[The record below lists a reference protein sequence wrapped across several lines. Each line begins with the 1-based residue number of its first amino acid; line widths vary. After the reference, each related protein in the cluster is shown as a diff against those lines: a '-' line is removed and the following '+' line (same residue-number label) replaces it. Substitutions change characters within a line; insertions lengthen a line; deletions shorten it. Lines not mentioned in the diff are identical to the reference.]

1 MDESYINVGDTMK
14 IIISPAKKMRVDND
28 TFVPLSKPAFLD
40 KTVKIKEELL
50 KMDLPALQKLW
61 ECNDDI
67 AELNFK
73 RLQSMNLE
81 RNLTPAVFAYDGLQ
95 YQHIAPNVLDEV
107 ALDYLQDHLR
117 ILSGFYGI
125 LRAFDGV
132 VPYRLEM
139 QARLTCDGY
148 KNLYAF
154 WSSLL
159 YDELIKEDGE
169 VLNLASK
176 EYSKAVEPYVKDG
189 VRFVTCVFG
198 TYVKGQLKVKATEAK
213 MARGE
218 MVRLCAENNV
228 QSVDEVKA
236 YNVRGYVFNEELSTE
251 TEFVFVK

>member
-1 MDESYINVGDTMK
+1 MK
-14 IIISPAKKMRVDND
+14 IIISPAKKMRFDND
-28 TFVPLSKPAFLD
+28 TFVPLSNPAFLD
-40 KTVKIKEELL
+40 RTVKLKDELC
-50 KMDLPALQKLW
+50 KMDYASLKKLW
-61 ECNDDI
+61 ECNDEI

-73 RLQSMNLE
+73 RLQGINLV

-95 YQHIAPNVLDEV
+95 YQHIAPNVLDEE
-107 ALDYLQDHLR
+107 ALDYLQKNLR

-139 QARLTCDGY
+139 QARLACDGY

-154 WSSLL
+154 WNSLL
-159 YDELIKEDGE
+159 YDDLTKDDGE

-176 EYSKAVEPYVKDG
+176 EYSKAVEPFVNSG

-198 TYVKGQLKVKATEAK
+198 TYVKGKLKVKATEAK

-218 MVRLCAENNV
+218 MVHLCAENNV
-228 QSVDEVKA
+228 QFVDEVKA
-236 YNVRGYVFNEELSTE
+236 YNVRGYVFNDELSSE
-251 TEFVFVK
+251 NEFVFVK

>member
-1 MDESYINVGDTMK
+1 MK

-40 KTVKIKEELL
+40 KTEKTKEALT
-50 KMDLPALQKLW
+50 KMELPALQKLW
-61 ECNDDI
+61 ECNDEI

-73 RLQSMNLE
+73 RLRNMNLE

-95 YQHIAPNVLDEV
+95 YQHIAPNVLDEA
-107 ALDYLQDHLR
+107 ALNYLQSNLR

-139 QARLTCDGY
+139 QARLACDGY

-154 WSSLL
+154 WNSML
-159 YDELIKEDGE
+159 YDELTKDDGE

-176 EYSKAVEPYVKDG
+176 EYSKAVEPFVKNG

-198 TYVKGQLKVKATEAK
+198 TYVKGKLKVKATEAK

-228 QSVDEVKA
+228 QSVYEVKA
-236 YNVRGYVFNEELSTE
+236 YNVRGYVFNEELSSE
-251 TEFVFVK
+251 NEFVFVK

>member
-1 MDESYINVGDTMK
+1 MK

-28 TFVPLSKPAFLD
+28 TFVPLSMPAFLD
-40 KTVKIKEELL
+40 KTLKIKDTLT
-50 KMDLPALQKLW
+50 KMNLPVLQKLW

-73 RLQSMNLE
+73 RLQTMNLD

-95 YQHIAPNVLDEV
+95 YQHIAPNVLDEE
-107 ALDYLQDHLR
+107 ALDYLQKNLR

-139 QARLTCDGY
+139 QARLACDGY

-154 WSSLL
+154 WNSLL
-159 YDELIKEDGE
+159 YDDLTKDDGE

-176 EYSKAVEPYVKDG
+176 EYSKAVDPFVNSG
-189 VRFVTCVFG
+189 VRFVACVFG
-198 TYVKGQLKVKATEAK
+198 TYVNGKLKVKATEAK

-236 YNVRGYVFNEELSTE
+236 YNVRGYVFNEELSGE
-251 TEFVFVK
+251 NEFVFVK

>member
-1 MDESYINVGDTMK
+1 MEARIFKGDVMK

-28 TFVPLSKPAFLD
+28 TFVPLSKPEFLD
-40 KTVKIKEELL
+40 RTFLIKEALC

-61 ECNDDI
+61 ECNDEI
-67 AELNFK
+67 ASLNFK
-73 RLQSMNLE
+73 RLQNMNLE

-95 YQHIAPNVLDEV
+95 YQHLAPNVLEES
-107 ALDYLQDHLR
+107 ALEYLQKHLR

-139 QARLTCDGY
+139 QARLACDGY

-154 WSSLL
+154 WNSLL
-159 YDELIKEDGE
+159 YDELVRDDGE

-176 EYSKAVEPYVKDG
+176 EYSKAVEPYVTES
-189 VRFVTCVFG
+189 VRFVTCTFG
-198 TYVKGQLKVKATEAK
+198 TYVNGKLKVKATEAK
-213 MARGE
+213 MARGT

-228 QSVDEVKA
+228 QYVDEVKTF
-236 YNVRGYVFNEELSTE
+236 NVRGYVYDEELSSE
-251 TEFVFVK
+251 TEFVFVKE

>member
-1 MDESYINVGDTMK
+1 MIFTGDIMK
-14 IIISPAKKMRVDND
+14 IIISPAKKMRIDND
-28 TFVPLSKPAFLD
+28 TFVPLSKPNFLY
-40 KTVKIKEELL
+40 KTELL
-50 KMDLPALQKLW
+50 MASLKQMELPALQKLW
-61 ECNDDI
+61 ECNDEI
-67 AELNFK
+67 AQLNFK
-73 RLQSMNLE
+73 RLQRMNLE

-95 YQHIAPNVLDEV
+95 YQHLAPNVLDED
-107 ALDYLQDHLR
+107 ALEYLQKNLR

-139 QARLTCDGY
+139 QARLACDGY

-154 WSSLL
+154 WNRLL
-159 YDELIKEDGE
+159 YDELTKDDGE

-176 EYSKAVEPYVKDG
+176 EYSKAVEGYVTKD

-198 TYVKGQLKVKATEAK
+198 TYVKGKLKVKATEAK

-236 YNVRGYVFNEELSTE
+236 YNVRGYVFNEELSGE
-251 TEFVFVK
+251 NEFVCVKA

>member
-1 MDESYINVGDTMK
+1 MK

-28 TFVPLSKPAFLD
+28 TFVPLSKPVFLD
-40 KTVKIKEELL
+40 KTEKIKEELSQ
-50 KMDLPALQKLW
+50 MELPALQKLW
-61 ECNDDI
+61 ECNDEI

-73 RLQSMNLE
+73 RLQNMNLE

-107 ALDYLQDHLR
+107 ALDYLQKNLL
-117 ILSGFYGI
+117 ILSGFYGL

-139 QARLTCDGY
+139 QARLACDGY

-154 WSSLL
+154 WNSLL
-159 YDELIKEDGE
+159 YDELTKDDVE
-169 VLNLASK
+169 VLNLTSK
-176 EYSKAVEPYVKDG
+176 EYSKAVEPFVKNG

-198 TYVKGQLKVKATEAK
+198 TYVKGKLKVKATEAK

-228 QSVDEVKA
+228 QSVEEVKA
-236 YNVRGYVFNEELSTE
+236 YNVRGYVFNEELSSE
-251 TEFVFVK
+251 NEFVFVKA

>member
-1 MDESYINVGDTMK
+1 MK

-28 TFVPLSKPAFLD
+28 SFVPLSKPVFLD
-40 KTVKIKEELL
+40 RTIKIKEELS
-50 KMDLPALQKLW
+50 KIELPALQKLW
-61 ECNDDI
+61 ECNDEI

-73 RLQSMNLE
+73 RLQVMNLE

-95 YQHIAPNVLDEV
+95 YQHIAPNVLDEA
-107 ALDYLQDHLR
+107 ALDYLQKHLR

-125 LRAFDGV
+125 LCAFDGV

-139 QARLTCDGY
+139 QARLACDGY

-154 WSSLL
+154 WNRLL
-159 YDELIKEDGE
+159 YDELIKDDGE

-176 EYSKAVEPYVKDG
+176 EYSKTVEPFVSEN

-198 TYVKGQLKVKATEAK
+198 TYVNGKLKVKATEAK

-218 MVRLCAENNV
+218 MVRLCAENNM
-228 QSVDEVKA
+228 QSVDEIKA
-236 YNVRGYVFNEELSTE
+236 YNVRGYVYNEELSTE
-251 TEFVFVK
+251 TEFVFVKA

>member
-1 MDESYINVGDTMK
+1 MK

-40 KTVKIKEELL
+40 KTLKIKDTLI
-50 KMDLPALQKLW
+50 KMNLPALQKLW
-61 ECNDDI
+61 ECNDEI

-73 RLQSMNLE
+73 RLQTMNLE

-95 YQHIAPNVLDEV
+95 YQHIAPNVLDEG
-107 ALDYLQDHLR
+107 ALAYLQNNLR
-117 ILSGFYGI
+117 VLSGFYGM

-139 QARLTCDGY
+139 QARLACDGY

-154 WSSLL
+154 WNSLL
-159 YDELIKEDGE
+159 YDELTKDDRE

-176 EYSKAVEPYVKDG
+176 EYSKAVEPFVNSE
-189 VRFVTCVFG
+189 VRFVACVFG
-198 TYVKGQLKVKATEAK
+198 TYVNGKLKVKATEAK

-236 YNVRGYVFNEELSTE
+236 YNVRGYVFNDELSSE
-251 TEFVFVK
+251 KEFVFVK

>member
-1 MDESYINVGDTMK
+1 MK

-40 KTVKIKEELL
+40 KTEKIKEALT
-50 KMDLPALQKLW
+50 KMELPALQKLW
-61 ECNDDI
+61 ECNDEI
-67 AELNFK
+67 AELNFN
-73 RLQSMNLE
+73 RLRNMNLE

-95 YQHIAPNVLDEV
+95 YQHIAPNVLDEE
-107 ALDYLQDHLR
+107 ALDYLQKNLK

-139 QARLTCDGY
+139 QARLACDGY

-154 WSSLL
+154 WNSLL
-159 YDELIKEDGE
+159 YDELTKDDGE

-176 EYSKAVEPYVKDG
+176 EYSKAVEPFVKNG

-198 TYVKGQLKVKATEAK
+198 TYVKDKLKVKATEAK

-236 YNVRGYVFNEELSTE
+236 YNVRGYVFNEELSSE
-251 TEFVFVK
+251 DEFVFVK

>member
-1 MDESYINVGDTMK
+1 MK

-40 KTVKIKEELL
+40 KTLKIKDELT
-50 KMDLPALQKLW
+50 KMELPALQKLW
-61 ECNDDI
+61 ECNDEI

-73 RLQSMNLE
+73 RLRNMNLE

-95 YQHIAPNVLDEV
+95 YQHIAPNVLDEE
-107 ALDYLQDHLR
+107 ALNYLQKNLR

-139 QARLTCDGY
+139 QARLACDGY

-154 WSSLL
+154 WNNLL
-159 YDELIKEDGE
+159 YDELTKEDGE

-176 EYSKAVEPYVKDG
+176 EYSKAVEPFVKNG

-198 TYVKGQLKVKATEAK
+198 TYVKGKLKVKATEAK

-236 YNVRGYVFNEELSTE
+236 YNMRGYVFNEELSSE
-251 TEFVFVK
+251 NEFVFVK

>member
-1 MDESYINVGDTMK
+1 MK
-14 IIISPAKKMRVDND
+14 IIISPAKKMHVDND
-28 TFVPLSKPAFLD
+28 TFVPLTKSAFLD
-40 KTVKIKEELL
+40 RTAKLFDELRQ
-50 KMDLPALQKLW
+50 KDLPTLQKLW
-61 ECNDDI
+61 ECNDEI

-73 RLQSMNLE
+73 RLQRMNLE

-95 YQHIAPNVLDEV
+95 YQHLAPNVLDED
-107 ALDYLQDHLR
+107 ALDYLQKHLR

-139 QARLTCDGY
+139 QARLACDGY

-154 WSSLL
+154 WNSLL
-159 YDELIKEDGE
+159 YDELTKDDGE

-176 EYSKAVEPYVKDG
+176 EYSKAIEPHVNED

-198 TYVKGQLKVKATEAK
+198 AYVKDKLKVKATEAK

-236 YNVRGYVFNEELSTE
+236 YNVRGYVYNEALSSE
-251 TEFVFVK
+251 TEFVFVKE

>member
-1 MDESYINVGDTMK
+1 MK
-14 IIISPAKKMRVDND
+14 IIISPAKKMHVDND

-40 KTVKIKEELL
+40 KTEKIKEALT
-50 KMDLPALQKLW
+50 KMELPALQKLW
-61 ECNDDI
+61 ECNDEI
-67 AELNFK
+67 AELNFN
-73 RLQSMNLE
+73 RLRNMNFE

-95 YQHIAPNVLDEV
+95 YQHIAPNVLDEE
-107 ALDYLQDHLR
+107 ALDYLQKNLK

-139 QARLTCDGY
+139 QARLACDGY

-154 WSSLL
+154 WNSML
-159 YDELIKEDGE
+159 YDELMKDDGE
-169 VLNLASK
+169 VMNLASK
-176 EYSKAVEPYVKDG
+176 EYSKAVEPFIKID

-198 TYVKGQLKVKATEAK
+198 TYVKGKLKVKATEAK

-228 QSVDEVKA
+228 QSVDEVKV
-236 YNVRGYVFNEELSTE
+236 YNVRGYVFNEELSSE
-251 TEFVFVK
+251 NEFVFVK

>member
-1 MDESYINVGDTMK
+1 MK

-40 KTVKIKEELL
+40 KTEKIKEALT
-50 KMDLPALQKLW
+50 KMELPALQKLW
-61 ECNDDI
+61 ECNDEI

-73 RLQSMNLE
+73 RLQNMNLE
-81 RNLTPAVFAYDGLQ
+81 RNFTPAVFAYDGLQ
-95 YQHIAPNVLDEV
+95 YQHIAPNVLDEA
-107 ALDYLQDHLR
+107 ALDYLQKNLK

-139 QARLTCDGY
+139 QARLACDGY

-154 WSSLL
+154 WNSML
-159 YDELIKEDGE
+159 YDELTKDDGE

-176 EYSKAVEPYVKDG
+176 EYSKAVEPFVKNG

-198 TYVKGQLKVKATEAK
+198 TYVKGKLKVKATEAK

-236 YNVRGYVFNEELSTE
+236 YNVRGYVFNEELSSE
-251 TEFVFVK
+251 NEFVFVK

>member
-1 MDESYINVGDTMK
+1 MK

-40 KTVKIKEELL
+40 KTEKIKEALTKMEL
-50 KMDLPALQKLW
+50 PVLQKLW
-61 ECNDDI
+61 ECNDEI

-73 RLQSMNLE
+73 RLRNMNLE

-107 ALDYLQDHLR
+107 ALDYLQKNLR

-139 QARLTCDGY
+139 QARLACDEY

-154 WSSLL
+154 WNNLL
-159 YDELIKEDGE
+159 YDELTKDDGE

-176 EYSKAVEPYVKDG
+176 EYSKAVEPFVKNG

-198 TYVKGQLKVKATEAK
+198 TYVKGKLKVKATEAK

-236 YNVRGYVFNEELSTE
+236 YNVRGYIFNEELSSE
-251 TEFVFVK
+251 NEFVFVK

>member
-1 MDESYINVGDTMK
+1 MK

-28 TFVPLSKPAFLD
+28 TFVPLSKPVFLD
-40 KTVKIKEELL
+40 KTEKIREELT
-50 KMDLPALQKLW
+50 KMELPALQKLW
-61 ECNDDI
+61 ECNDEI
-67 AELNFK
+67 AKLNFE
-73 RLQSMNLE
+73 RLRNMNLE
-81 RNLTPAVFAYDGLQ
+81 RNLTPAVFSYDGLQ
-95 YQHIAPNVLDEV
+95 YQHIAPNVLNEE
-107 ALDYLQDHLR
+107 ALDYLQNNLR

-139 QARLTCDGY
+139 QARLACDGY

-154 WSSLL
+154 WNSLL
-159 YDELIKEDGE
+159 YDELTKDDGE

-176 EYSKAVEPYVKDG
+176 EYSKAVEPFVKND
-189 VRFVTCVFG
+189 VRSVTCVFG
-198 TYVKGQLKVKATEAK
+198 TYVKSKLKVKATEAK

-236 YNVRGYVFNEELSTE
+236 YNVRGYVFNEELSSE
-251 TEFVFVK
+251 NEFVFVK

>member
-1 MDESYINVGDTMK
+1 MK

-40 KTVKIKEELL
+40 KTEKIKEALT
-50 KMDLPALQKLW
+50 KMELPALQKLW
-61 ECNDDI
+61 ECNDEI
-67 AELNFK
+67 AELNFN
-73 RLQSMNLE
+73 RLRNMNLE

-95 YQHIAPNVLDEV
+95 YQHIAPNVLDEA
-107 ALDYLQDHLR
+107 ALNYLQSNLR

-132 VPYRLEM
+132 VPYRLGM
-139 QARLTCDGY
+139 QARLACDDY

-154 WSSLL
+154 WNSLF
-159 YDELIKEDGE
+159 YDELTKEGGE

-176 EYSKAVEPYVKDG
+176 EYSKAVEPFVKNG

-198 TYVKGQLKVKATEAK
+198 TYVKGKLKVKATEAK

-218 MVRLCAENNV
+218 MVRL
-228 QSVDEVKA
+228 
-236 YNVRGYVFNEELSTE
+236 
-251 TEFVFVK
+251 

>member
-1 MDESYINVGDTMK
+1 MK

-28 TFVPLSKPAFLD
+28 TFVPLSKPVFLD
-40 KTVKIKEELL
+40 KTLKIKDALT
-50 KMDLPALQKLW
+50 KMNLPALQKLW
-61 ECNDDI
+61 ECNDEI

-73 RLQSMNLE
+73 RLQGMNLE
-81 RNLTPAVFAYDGLQ
+81 RNLTPAIFAYDGLQ
-95 YQHIAPNVLDEV
+95 YQHIAPNVLDEE
-107 ALDYLQDHLR
+107 ALDYLQKNLR

-139 QARLTCDGY
+139 QARLACDGY
-148 KNLYAF
+148 KNLYTF
-154 WSSLL
+154 WNNLL
-159 YDELIKEDGE
+159 YDELTKDDRE

-176 EYSKAVEPYVKDG
+176 EYSKAVEPFVNSG

-198 TYVKGQLKVKATEAK
+198 TYVKGKLKVKATEAK

-228 QSVDEVKA
+228 QFVDEVKS
-236 YNVRGYVFNEELSTE
+236 YNVRGYVFNDELSSE
-251 TEFVFVK
+251 NEFVFVK

>member
-1 MDESYINVGDTMK
+1 MK

-40 KTVKIKEELL
+40 KTEKIKEALTKMELL
-50 KMDLPALQKLW
+50 ALQKLW
-61 ECNDDI
+61 ECNDEI
-67 AELNFK
+67 AELNFN
-73 RLQSMNLE
+73 RLRNMNLE

-95 YQHIAPNVLDEV
+95 YQHIAPNVLDES
-107 ALDYLQDHLR
+107 ALNYLQKNLK

-139 QARLTCDGY
+139 QARLACDGY

-154 WSSLL
+154 WNSLL
-159 YDELIKEDGE
+159 YDELAKDDGE

-176 EYSKAVEPYVKDG
+176 EYSKAVEPFVKNG

-198 TYVKGQLKVKATEAK
+198 TYVNGKLKVKATEAK

-236 YNVRGYVFNEELSTE
+236 YNVRGYVFNEELSSE
-251 TEFVFVK
+251 NEFVFVK

>member
-1 MDESYINVGDTMK
+1 MK

-40 KTVKIKEELL
+40 KTEKIREELS
-50 KMDLPALQKLW
+50 KMKLPALQKLW
-61 ECNDDI
+61 ECNDEI

-73 RLQSMNLE
+73 RLQNMNLE

-107 ALDYLQDHLR
+107 ALDYLQKNLR

-139 QARLTCDGY
+139 QARLACDDY

-154 WSSLL
+154 WNSLL
-159 YDELIKEDGE
+159 YDELTKEDGE

-176 EYSKAVEPYVKDG
+176 EYSKAVEPFVKNG

-198 TYVKGQLKVKATEAK
+198 TYVKGKLKVKATEAK

-236 YNVRGYVFNEELSTE
+236 YNVRGYVFNEELSSE
-251 TEFVFVK
+251 NEFVFVKA

>member
-1 MDESYINVGDTMK
+1 MK

-28 TFVPLSKPAFLD
+28 TFVPLSKPAFLNM
-40 KTVKIKEELL
+40 TEKIKEALTKMEL
-50 KMDLPALQKLW
+50 PVLQKLW
-61 ECNDDI
+61 ECNDEI
-67 AELNFK
+67 AELNFN
-73 RLQSMNLE
+73 RLRNMNLE

-95 YQHIAPNVLDEV
+95 YQHIAPNVLDEA
-107 ALDYLQDHLR
+107 ALNYLQKNLK

-139 QARLTCDGY
+139 QARLACDGY

-154 WSSLL
+154 WNSML
-159 YDELIKEDGE
+159 YDELTKDDGE

-176 EYSKAVEPYVKDG
+176 EYSKAVEPFVKNG

-198 TYVKGQLKVKATEAK
+198 TYVKGKLKVKATEAK

-218 MVRLCAENNV
+218 MVRLCAENTV
-228 QSVDEVKA
+228 QFVDEVKA
-236 YNVRGYVFNEELSTE
+236 YNVREYVFNEELSSE
-251 TEFVFVK
+251 NEFVFVK

>member
-1 MDESYINVGDTMK
+1 MK

-28 TFVPLSKPAFLD
+28 TFVPFSKPAFLD
-40 KTVKIKEELL
+40 KTEKIKEVLTQME
-50 KMDLPALQKLW
+50 LPALQKLW
-61 ECNDDI
+61 ECNDEI

-73 RLQSMNLE
+73 RLQNMNLE

-107 ALDYLQDHLR
+107 ALDYLQKNLR

-139 QARLTCDGY
+139 QARLACDGY

-154 WSSLL
+154 WNSLL
-159 YDELIKEDGE
+159 YDEFTKDDGE

-176 EYSKAVEPYVKDG
+176 EYSKAVEPFVKNE

-198 TYVKGQLKVKATEAK
+198 TYVKGKLKVKATEAK

-228 QSVDEVKA
+228 QSVDEVKE
-236 YNVRGYVFNEELSTE
+236 YNVRGYIFNEELSSE
-251 TEFVFVK
+251 NEFVFVK

>member
-1 MDESYINVGDTMK
+1 MK

-40 KTVKIKEELL
+40 KTEKIKEVLTQME
-50 KMDLPALQKLW
+50 LPALQKLW
-61 ECNDDI
+61 ECNDEI

-73 RLQSMNLE
+73 RLQNMNLE

-107 ALDYLQDHLR
+107 ALDYLQKNLR

-139 QARLTCDGY
+139 QARLACDGY
-148 KNLYAF
+148 KNLYVF
-154 WSSLL
+154 WNSLL
-159 YDELIKEDGE
+159 YDELTKDDGE

-176 EYSKAVEPYVKDG
+176 EYSKVVEPFAKNG

-198 TYVKGQLKVKATEAK
+198 AYVKGKLKVKATEAK

-236 YNVRGYVFNEELSTE
+236 YNVRGYVFNEELSSE
-251 TEFVFVK
+251 NEFVFVK

>member
-1 MDESYINVGDTMK
+1 MK

-40 KTVKIKEELL
+40 KTEKIKEALT
-50 KMDLPALQKLW
+50 KMELPALQKLW
-61 ECNDDI
+61 ECNDEI
-67 AELNFK
+67 AELNFN
-73 RLQSMNLE
+73 RLRNMNLE

-95 YQHIAPNVLDEV
+95 YQNIAPNVLDEA
-107 ALDYLQDHLR
+107 ALDYLQKNLK

-139 QARLTCDGY
+139 QARLVCDGY

-154 WSSLL
+154 WNSML
-159 YDELIKEDGE
+159 YDELTKEDGE
-169 VLNLASK
+169 LLNLASK
-176 EYSKAVEPYVKDG
+176 EYSKAVEPFVKNG

-198 TYVKGQLKVKATEAK
+198 TYVKGKLKVKATEAK

-236 YNVRGYVFNEELSTE
+236 YNVRGYVFNEELSSE
-251 TEFVFVK
+251 DEFVFVK

>member
-1 MDESYINVGDTMK
+1 MK

-40 KTVKIKEELL
+40 KTEKIKEALT
-50 KMDLPALQKLW
+50 KMELPALQKLW
-61 ECNDDI
+61 ECNDEI
-67 AELNFK
+67 AELNFN
-73 RLQSMNLE
+73 RLRNMNLE

-95 YQHIAPNVLDEV
+95 YQHIAPNVLDEA
-107 ALDYLQDHLR
+107 ALNYLQKNLK

-139 QARLTCDGY
+139 QARLACDGY

-154 WSSLL
+154 WNSLL
-159 YDELIKEDGE
+159 YDELTKDDGE

-176 EYSKAVEPYVKDG
+176 EYSKAVEPFVKNG

-198 TYVKGQLKVKATEAK
+198 TYVKGKLKVKATEAK

-236 YNVRGYVFNEELSTE
+236 YNVRGYVFNEELSSE
-251 TEFVFVK
+251 NEFVFVK

>member
-1 MDESYINVGDTMK
+1 MK

-40 KTVKIKEELL
+40 KTEKIKEALT
-50 KMDLPALQKLW
+50 KMELPALQKLW
-61 ECNDDI
+61 ECNDEI
-67 AELNFK
+67 AELNFN
-73 RLQSMNLE
+73 RLRNMNLE

-95 YQHIAPNVLDEV
+95 YQHIAPNVLDEE
-107 ALDYLQDHLR
+107 ALDYLQKNLK

-139 QARLTCDGY
+139 QARLACDGY

-154 WSSLL
+154 WNSLL
-159 YDELIKEDGE
+159 YDELAKDDGE

-176 EYSKAVEPYVKDG
+176 EYSKAVEPFVKNG

-198 TYVKGQLKVKATEAK
+198 TYVKGKLKVKATEAK

-228 QSVDEVKA
+228 QSVDEVKVC
-236 YNVRGYVFNEELSTE
+236 NVRGYVFNEELSSE
-251 TEFVFVK
+251 NEFVFVK

>member
-1 MDESYINVGDTMK
+1 MK

-40 KTVKIKEELL
+40 KTEKIREQLS
-50 KMDLPALQKLW
+50 KMEFPALQKLW
-61 ECNDDI
+61 ECNDEI

-73 RLQSMNLE
+73 RLRNMNLE

-107 ALDYLQDHLR
+107 ALDYLQKNLR

-139 QARLTCDGY
+139 QARLACDGY

-154 WSSLL
+154 WNSLL
-159 YDELIKEDGE
+159 YNELTKDDGE

-176 EYSKAVEPYVKDG
+176 EYSKVVEPFVKNE

-198 TYVKGQLKVKATEAK
+198 TYVKGKLKVKATEAK

-236 YNVRGYVFNEELSTE
+236 YNVRGFVFNEELSSE

>member
-1 MDESYINVGDTMK
+1 MK

-40 KTVKIKEELL
+40 KTEKIREQLS
-50 KMDLPALQKLW
+50 KMEFPALQKLW
-61 ECNDDI
+61 ECNDEI

-73 RLQSMNLE
+73 RLQNMNLE

-107 ALDYLQDHLR
+107 ALDYLQKNLL
-117 ILSGFYGI
+117 ILSGFYGL

-139 QARLTCDGY
+139 QARLACDGY

-154 WSSLL
+154 WNSLL
-159 YDELIKEDGE
+159 YDELTKDDGE

-176 EYSKAVEPYVKDG
+176 EYSKAVEPFAKNG

-198 TYVKGQLKVKATEAK
+198 TNVKGKLKVKATEAK

-228 QSVDEVKA
+228 QSVDEVKE
-236 YNVRGYVFNEELSTE
+236 YNVRGYVFNEELSSE
-251 TEFVFVK
+251 NEFVFVK

>member
-1 MDESYINVGDTMK
+1 MK

-40 KTVKIKEELL
+40 KTEKIKEALT
-50 KMDLPALQKLW
+50 KMELPALQKLW
-61 ECNDDI
+61 ECNDEI
-67 AELNFK
+67 AELNFN
-73 RLQSMNLE
+73 RLRNMNLE

-95 YQHIAPNVLDEV
+95 YQHIAPNILDEE
-107 ALDYLQDHLR
+107 ALNYLQKNLR

-132 VPYRLEM
+132 VTYRLEM
-139 QARLTCDGY
+139 QARLACDGY

-154 WSSLL
+154 WNSLL
-159 YDELIKEDGE
+159 YDELTKDAGE

-176 EYSKAVEPYVKDG
+176 EYSKAVEPFVKNG

-198 TYVKGQLKVKATEAK
+198 TYVKGKLKVKATEAK

-236 YNVRGYVFNEELSTE
+236 YNVRGYVFNEELSSE
-251 TEFVFVK
+251 NEFVFVK

>member
-1 MDESYINVGDTMK
+1 MK

-40 KTVKIKEELL
+40 KTEKIKEALT
-50 KMDLPALQKLW
+50 KMELPALQKLW
-61 ECNDDI
+61 ECNDEI
-67 AELNFK
+67 AELNFN
-73 RLQSMNLE
+73 RLRNMNLE

-95 YQHIAPNVLDEV
+95 YQHIAPNVLDEA
-107 ALDYLQDHLR
+107 ALDYLQKNLK

-139 QARLTCDGY
+139 QARLACDGY

-154 WSSLL
+154 WNSML
-159 YDELIKEDGE
+159 YDELTKDDGE

-176 EYSKAVEPYVKDG
+176 EYSKAVEPFVKNG

-198 TYVKGQLKVKATEAK
+198 TYVKGKLKVKATEAK

-228 QSVDEVKA
+228 QSVDEVKV
-236 YNVRGYVFNEELSTE
+236 YNVRGYFFNEELSSE
-251 TEFVFVK
+251 SEFVFVK

>member
-1 MDESYINVGDTMK
+1 MK

-40 KTVKIKEELL
+40 KTEKIKEALT
-50 KMDLPALQKLW
+50 KMELPALQKLW
-61 ECNDDI
+61 ECNDEI

-73 RLQSMNLE
+73 RLRNMNLE
-81 RNLTPAVFAYDGLQ
+81 CNLTPAVFAYDGLQ
-95 YQHIAPNVLDEV
+95 YQHIAPNVLDEE
-107 ALDYLQDHLR
+107 ALDYLQKNLK

-139 QARLTCDGY
+139 QARLACDGY

-154 WSSLL
+154 WNSLL
-159 YDELIKEDGE
+159 YDELAKDDGE

-176 EYSKAVEPYVKDG
+176 EYSKAVEPFVKNG

-198 TYVKGQLKVKATEAK
+198 TYVKGKLKVKATEAK

-236 YNVRGYVFNEELSTE
+236 YNVRGYVFNEELSSE
-251 TEFVFVK
+251 NEFVFVK

>member
-1 MDESYINVGDTMK
+1 MK

-40 KTVKIKEELL
+40 KTEKIKEALT
-50 KMDLPALQKLW
+50 KMELPALQKLW
-61 ECNDDI
+61 ECNDEI

-73 RLQSMNLE
+73 RLQGMNLE

-95 YQHIAPNVLDEV
+95 YQHIAPNVLDEE
-107 ALDYLQDHLR
+107 ALDYLQKNLR

-139 QARLTCDGY
+139 QARLACDGF

-154 WSSLL
+154 WNSLL
-159 YDELIKEDGE
+159 YDELTKDDRE

-176 EYSKAVEPYVKDG
+176 EYSKAVEPFVKDG
-189 VRFVTCVFG
+189 VSFVTCVFG
-198 TYVKGQLKVKATEAK
+198 TYVKGKLKVKATEAK

-218 MVRLCAENNV
+218 MVRLCAENKV
-228 QSVDEVKA
+228 QSIEEVKA

>member
-1 MDESYINVGDTMK
+1 MIFTGDIMK
-14 IIISPAKKMRVDND
+14 IIISPAKKMRIDND
-28 TFVPLSKPAFLD
+28 TFVPLSKPNFLY
-40 KTVKIKEELL
+40 KTELL
-50 KMDLPALQKLW
+50 MASLKQMELPALQKLW
-61 ECNDDI
+61 ECNDEI
-67 AELNFK
+67 AQLNFK
-73 RLQSMNLE
+73 RLQRMNLE

-95 YQHIAPNVLDEV
+95 YQHLAPNVLDED
-107 ALDYLQDHLR
+107 ALEYLQKNLR

-139 QARLTCDGY
+139 QARLACDGY

-154 WSSLL
+154 WNRLL
-159 YDELIKEDGE
+159 YDELTKDDGE

-176 EYSKAVEPYVKDG
+176 EYSKAVEGYVTKD

-198 TYVKGQLKVKATEAK
+198 TYVKGKLKVKATEAK

-236 YNVRGYVFNEELSTE
+236 YNVRGYVFNEELSGE
-251 TEFVFVK
+251 NEFVFVKA

>member
-1 MDESYINVGDTMK
+1 MK

-28 TFVPLSKPAFLD
+28 TFVPLSKPEFLD
-40 KTVKIKEELL
+40 KTASLFEELRQ
-50 KMDLPALQKLW
+50 KDLPTLQKLW
-61 ECNDDI
+61 ECNDEI

-73 RLQSMNLE
+73 RLQTVNLE

-95 YQHIAPNVLDEV
+95 YQHIAPNVLEED
-107 ALDYLQDHLR
+107 ALDYLQKHLR

-139 QARLTCDGY
+139 QARLACDGY

-154 WSSLL
+154 WNSLL
-159 YDELIKEDGE
+159 YDELTKDDGE

-176 EYSKAVEPYVKDG
+176 EYSKAVEPYVTKD
-189 VRFVTCVFG
+189 VRFVTCVFA
-198 TYVKGQLKVKATEAK
+198 TYVKGKLKVKATEAK

-236 YNVRGYVFNEELSTE
+236 YNVWGYVYNEALSSE
-251 TEFVFVK
+251 TEFVFVKE